1 MRASPPGG
9 IKGTKGCSAVRY
21 SQPMNTFTAI
31 FEEAEEG
38 GYIAF
43 AAELPGA
50 ITQGE
55 TIEETRE
62 NLREA
67 IELVLEANRE
77 QAIERATIFL
87 REQIVV

>member
-1 MRASPPGG
+1 
-9 IKGTKGCSAVRY
+9 
-21 SQPMNTFTAI
+21 MNTFTAI
-31 FEEAEEG
+31 FQEAEEG

-67 IELVLEANRE
+67 IGLVLETNRA
-77 QAIERATIFL
+77 QAIERSTIYL
-87 REQIVV
+87 QEQIVV

>member
-1 MRASPPGG
+1 
-9 IKGTKGCSAVRY
+9 
-21 SQPMNTFTAI
+21 MNTFTAI

-55 TIEETRE
+55 TIEETRK

-67 IELVLEANRE
+67 IE
-77 QAIERATIFL
+77 RATVFL
-87 REQIVV
+87 SEPIVV

>member
-1 MRASPPGG
+1 VGRFREEREE
-9 IKGTKGCSAVRY
+9 TKGYLAVRY
-21 SQPMNTFTAI
+21 SQRMNTFTAI

-38 GYIAF
+38 GYTAF

-50 ITQGE
+50 VTQGE
-55 TIEETRE
+55 TIEEARE

-77 QAIERATIFL
+77 LAIEKATIFL
-87 REQIVV
+87 REPIVV